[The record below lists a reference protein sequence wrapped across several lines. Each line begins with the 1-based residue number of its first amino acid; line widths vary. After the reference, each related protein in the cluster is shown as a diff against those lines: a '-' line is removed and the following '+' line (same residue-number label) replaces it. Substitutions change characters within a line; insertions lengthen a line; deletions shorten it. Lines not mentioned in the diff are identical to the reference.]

1 MALCAFYGYR
11 LGGGTP
17 EEVFAF
23 AAEELDDPPL
33 EGAREYGLELLAE
46 TVGHREWAEKLIESK
61 LENWDL
67 DRVTFLDRLI
77 LELALS
83 EMVSM
88 DDVPAK
94 VSISEAIE
102 IAKIYSTDE
111 SPSFVNGILD
121 AVYHDILDDKLELP
135 VTG

>member
-1 MALCAFYGYR
+1 M
-11 LGGGTP
+11 
-17 EEVFAF
+17 
-23 AAEELDDPPL
+23 
-33 EGAREYGLELLAE
+33 
-46 TVGHREWAEKLIESK
+46 IESN

-77 LELALS
+77 LELAIS

-111 SPSFVNGILD
+111 SPGFVNGILD

>member
-1 MALCAFYGYR
+1 MF
-11 LGGGTP
+11 
-17 EEVFAF
+17 EF

-33 EGAREYGLELLAE
+33 EGAQSYGRQLLTE
-46 TVGHREWAEKLIESK
+46 TVGHREWAEKLIVSK
-61 LENWDL
+61 LENWEL

-102 IAKIYSTDE
+102 IAKIYSTDD

-135 VTG
+135 NTK